1 MKKNKI
7 FKDSRPLEMLDYLD
21 EAYVA
26 EVVDNLNLQNEPGK
40 PLPKKVV
47 VLRSIRT
54 AAILVACAV
63 LLGAAVPLVGR
74 LVGMIPDILNP
85 AGTVGESN
93 TLEETEPPVDEDLPE
108 EYFPNGHLFCGDLIS
123 FGAEYE
129 GKWIHSTNVL
139 ASNIKILAVYDP
151 ADGTTKS
158 ICVDPNCP
166 SAGETCPV
174 GTIGW
179 KFTNIQVLDD
189 WCLYRLEGGS
199 KYDVEI
205 RMYNMKTGEARVIA
219 EKVERDAC
227 VIYPISTIAMNGKVY
242 INLCEEAI
250 SSGLGVGSFER
261 YYIYCYDTV
270 MDKTEFLCNVPG
282 AMYMISVSNKRFFFS
297 SFPNLLDDTA
307 EIWTTDHSGGNLKKE
322 EVLNFDRMVMSGTY
336 AYDGK
341 SVLETPNTFRVYDF
355 ETDSIST
362 VDFGGDVKYLLA
374 TSSKLCY
381 VYKEDGKVYISDP
394 LGENRELVLD
404 RPGLEFK
411 PYDIIDDYL
420 IGEIPLACD
429 IMPGGKYALN
439 IKTGELKEI
448 PAINWP

>member
-54 AAILVACAV
+54 AAVLVACAV

-93 TLEETEPPVDEDLPE
+93 TLEETETEPPVVEDLPE
-108 EYFPNGHLFCGDLIS
+108 EYFTYDGSLFCGGTRS

-129 GKWIHSTNVL
+129 GKWIHSSTVL
-139 ASNIKILAVYDP
+139 ATNIKFLAAYDP

-174 GTIGW
+174 GIIGW

-199 KYDVEI
+199 KYDVEV
-205 RMYNMKTGEARVIA
+205 RMYNMKTGESRSIL
-219 EKVERDAC
+219 EDVENGNI
-227 VIYPISTIAMNGKVY
+227 VTYPIWCVEMNGKVY
-242 INLCEEAI
+242 FILCEVDKSTTKSRREYI
-250 SSGLGVGSFER
+250 S
-261 YYIYCYDTV
+261 CYDP
-270 MDKTEFLCNVPG
+270 KTGTIEYLCDEPENLTTIG
-282 AMYMISVSNKRFFFS
+282 ISNKRIFYTERKS
-297 SFPNLLDDTA
+297 LSNDPA
-307 EIWTTDHSGGNLKKE
+307 EIWSTDHSGGNLKKE
-322 EVLNFDRMVMSGTY
+322 DVLNFGSMVLSGTY
-336 AYDGK
+336 AYDAVSIVK
-341 SVLETPNTFRVYDF
+341 TLNTFRVYDF
-355 ETDSIST
+355 ETNSVTTIDLGAEIR
-362 VDFGGDVKYLLA
+362 YLLA
-374 TSSKLCY
+374 TSSKLCF
-381 VYKEDGKVYISDP
+381 VFEEDGKVYISDP

-404 RPGLEFK
+404 RPELDFK
-411 PYDIIDDYL
+411 PYDIVGDYL
-420 IGEIPLACD
+420 IGDIPLACD
-429 IMPGGKYALN
+429 IMPGGTYALN

-448 PAINWP
+448 PAIN

>member
-93 TLEETEPPVDEDLPE
+93 TLEETEPPVDEDLPK

-139 ASNIKILAVYDP
+139 ASNIKILAAYDP

-205 RMYNMKTGEARVIA
+205 RMYNMKTGEARSIL
-219 EKVERDAC
+219 EEVENGNI
-227 VIYPISTIAMNGKVY
+227 VTYPIWCVAMNGKVY
-242 INLCEEAI
+242 INLWDIDNGTGKSRREYI
-250 SSGLGVGSFER
+250 S
-261 YYIYCYDTV
+261 CYDP
-270 MDKTEFLCNVPG
+270 KTDTIEYLCDEPEDLTTIG
-282 AMYMISVSNKRFFFS
+282 ISNKRIFYTERLS
-297 SFPNLLDDTA
+297 TTKDPA
-307 EIWTTDHSGGNLKKE
+307 EVWSTDYSGGNLKKE
-322 EVLNFDRMVMSGTY
+322 DVLNFGSMVLSGTY

-362 VDFGGDVKYLLA
+362 VDFGGEVKYLLA

-381 VYKEDGKVYISDP
+381 VYKEDGKVYLSDP
-394 LGENRELVLD
+394 LGENREVVLD